1 MKLIFRIALITLFT
15 LGVIKTDRF
24 FLKKPVF
31 EIKNIKIEGAS
42 EKLERSFEPLKEQI
56 ISKNI
61 NDINLG
67 DIKKKISEDVR
78 VRVQKVSVKRNSLNG
93 ILISVEEREPK
104 YYLQYK
110 KNIYLLDKEGKI
122 YGYLNDLK
130 KRDFPF
136 IVADSEE
143 EIEAILGVLDK
154 AEATDFK
161 DIISQ
166 IYTENKKIIKIV
178 LSDGA
183 VIKTDKNVTKEKYDT
198 GSYLFFDL
206 SSRKKIDYMDLR
218 YEDYIVKYMEDK
230 NGR

>member
-1 MKLIFRIALITLFT
+1 M
-15 LGVIKTDRF
+15 
-24 FLKKPVF
+24 
-31 EIKNIKIEGAS
+31 
-42 EKLERSFEPLKEQI
+42 
-56 ISKNI
+56 
-61 NDINLG
+61 
-67 DIKKKISEDVR
+67 
-78 VRVQKVSVKRNSLNG
+78 QKVSVKRNSLNG

-166 IYTENKKIIKIV
+166 IYTENKKMIKIV

>member
-42 EKLERSFEPLKEQI
+42 EKLEKSFEPLKEQI

-67 DIKKKISEDVR
+67 DIKKKISED

-154 AEATDFK
+154 VEATDFK

-166 IYTENKKIIKIV
+166 IYIENKKIIKIV

>member
-1 MKLIFRIALITLFT
+1 M
-15 LGVIKTDRF
+15 
-24 FLKKPVF
+24 
-31 EIKNIKIEGAS
+31 
-42 EKLERSFEPLKEQI
+42 
-56 ISKNI
+56 
-61 NDINLG
+61 
-67 DIKKKISEDVR
+67 
-78 VRVQKVSVKRNSLNG
+78 
-93 ILISVEEREPK
+93 
-104 YYLQYK
+104 
-110 KNIYLLDKEGKI
+110 
-122 YGYLNDLK
+122 
-130 KRDFPF
+130 
-136 IVADSEE
+136 
-143 EIEAILGVLDK
+143 LDK

>member
-42 EKLERSFEPLKEQI
+42 EKLEKSFEPLKEQI
-56 ISKNI
+56 IGKNI

-67 DIKKKISEDVR
+67 DIKKKISED

-166 IYTENKKIIKIV
+166 IYTENKKIIR
-178 LSDGA
+178 L
-183 VIKTDKNVTKEKYDT
+183 T
-198 GSYLFFDL
+198 
-206 SSRKKIDYMDLR
+206 
-218 YEDYIVKYMEDK
+218 
-230 NGR
+230 

>member
-1 MKLIFRIALITLFT
+1 M
-15 LGVIKTDRF
+15 
-24 FLKKPVF
+24 
-31 EIKNIKIEGAS
+31 
-42 EKLERSFEPLKEQI
+42 
-56 ISKNI
+56 
-61 NDINLG
+61 
-67 DIKKKISEDVR
+67 
-78 VRVQKVSVKRNSLNG
+78 
-93 ILISVEEREPK
+93 EEREPK

-154 AEATDFK
+154 AEVTDFK

-166 IYTENKKIIKIV
+166 IYIENKKIIKIV

-183 VIKTDKNVTKEKYDT
+183 VIKN
-198 GSYLFFDL
+198 
-206 SSRKKIDYMDLR
+206 R
-218 YEDYIVKYMEDK
+218 
-230 NGR
+230 

>member
-42 EKLERSFEPLKEQI
+42 EKLEKSFEPLKEQI

-67 DIKKKISEDVR
+67 DIKKKISED

-110 KNIYLLDKEGKI
+110 KN
-122 YGYLNDLK
+122 
-130 KRDFPF
+130 
-136 IVADSEE
+136 
-143 EIEAILGVLDK
+143 
-154 AEATDFK
+154 
-161 DIISQ
+161 
-166 IYTENKKIIKIV
+166 
-178 LSDGA
+178 
-183 VIKTDKNVTKEKYDT
+183 
-198 GSYLFFDL
+198 L
-206 SSRKKIDYMDLR
+206 SS
-218 YEDYIVKYMEDK
+218 
-230 NGR
+230 

>member
-1 MKLIFRIALITLFT
+1 MVLLKLIFRIALITLFT

-42 EKLERSFEPLKEQI
+42 EKLEKSFEPLKEQI

-67 DIKKKISEDVR
+67 DIKKKISED

-166 IYTENKKIIKIV
+166 IYIENKK
-178 LSDGA
+178 
-183 VIKTDKNVTKEKYDT
+183 
-198 GSYLFFDL
+198 
-206 SSRKKIDYMDLR
+206 
-218 YEDYIVKYMEDK
+218 
-230 NGR
+230 

>member
-42 EKLERSFEPLKEQI
+42 EKLEKSFEPLKEQI

-206 SSRKKIDYMDLR
+206 SSKKKIDYMDLR